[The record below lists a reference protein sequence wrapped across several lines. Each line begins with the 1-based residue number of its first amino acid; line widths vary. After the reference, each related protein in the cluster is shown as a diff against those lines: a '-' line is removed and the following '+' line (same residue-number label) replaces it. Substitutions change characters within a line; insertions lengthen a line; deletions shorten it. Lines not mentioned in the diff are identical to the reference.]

1 MLTEATDEVASAIKA
16 RGTPAAMRVIDIM
29 GMNAA
34 RTQWQTASLN
44 EFRAFLGLEQ
54 FSTFEEWNS
63 DPEIARV
70 AKQIF
75 VHPDNIELFSG
86 LHAEESKP
94 SIPGS
99 GLAPGYTI
107 SRKSSAGNVQCRVQL
122 YRRMQR
128 SPGAILSDAAALVRG
143 DRYFCQE

>member
-1 MLTEATDEVASAIKA
+1 MKRGSDGRFNDTDLVRALTEATDEVASAIKA
-16 RGTPAAMRVIDIM
+16 RGTPPAMRIIDIL
-29 GMNAA
+29 GMTSA

-54 FSTFEEWNS
+54 YTTFEQWNP
-63 DPEIARV
+63 DPEIANV
-70 AKQIF
+70 ARRIF
-75 VHPDNIELFSG
+75 VHPNNIELYTG

-107 SRKSSAGNVQCRVQL
+107 SSECNL
-122 YRRMQR
+122 
-128 SPGAILSDAAALVRG
+128 
-143 DRYFCQE
+143 